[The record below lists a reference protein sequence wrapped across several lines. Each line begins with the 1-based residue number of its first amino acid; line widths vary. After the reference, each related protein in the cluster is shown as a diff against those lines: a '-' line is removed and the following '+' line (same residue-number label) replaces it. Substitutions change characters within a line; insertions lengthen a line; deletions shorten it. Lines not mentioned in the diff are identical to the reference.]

1 MNMEAL
7 SNVKFGDKDSLGEML
22 FENAQQHKLFWETLT
37 DQGEILPAFP
47 IAEADTDNLDDW
59 LQIHQ
64 VEHQAF
70 AAALNL
76 DNPFNLLDTDWNVEG
91 DFYDWLAS
99 HLYIHQIIAGS
110 LGLSDQGG

>member
-1 MNMEAL
+1 MNMDTL
-7 SNVKFGDKDSLGEML
+7 SNVKFGDVDSLQEML

-37 DQGEILPAFP
+37 DEGLTIPAFP
-47 IAEADTDNLDDW
+47 ITEANPDNLDDW

-76 DNPFNLLDTDWNVEG
+76 DNPFNLLDTDWNVEA
-91 DFYDWLAS
+91 DFYDWLQS
-99 HLYIHQIIAGS
+99 HLYIHQLIAAQ
-110 LGLSDQGG
+110 LGFNDQGG